1 MKPEAFEAR
10 NRDLTAQMAQDER
23 LRRLTHEWVVATSPY
38 EYSYHFTWLGRP
50 VIQFPQDILAV
61 QEILWSVRPELV
73 IETGIARGGS
83 LILSASILE
92 LLGGSGRV
100 LGIDVDI
107 RAHNRSA
114 IEEHPMARRIDML
127 QGSSVDEDV
136 AAEVRRRAAGKSPVV
151 VFLDSNHTHEHV
163 ARELELYAPLVTQGS
178 YLVVFDTIVEE
189 MPDGAYA
196 DRPWGRG
203 NNPSTAVA
211 EFLKGNP
218 RFLADRAIDDKL
230 LITMARGGYLR
241 CVGP

>member
-10 NRDLTAQMAQDER
+10 NRDLTARMARDES
-23 LRRLTHEWVVATSPY
+23 LRRLSHEWIVASSPY

-50 VIQFPQDILAV
+50 VIQLPQDILAV
-61 QEILWSVRPELV
+61 QEILWRVKPELV

-92 LLGGSGRV
+92 LIGGPGRV

-107 RAHNRSA
+107 RSHNRAA
-114 IEEHPMARRIDML
+114 IEAHPLSRRIDML
-127 QGSSVDEDV
+127 EGSSVDAAV
-136 AAEVRRRAAGKSPVV
+136 AAEARRRASGKAPVV
-151 VFLDSNHTHEHV
+151 VLLDSNHTHEHV
-163 ARELELYAPLVTQGS
+163 TRELALYSPLVTEGS

-189 MPDGAYA
+189 MPDGAYV

-203 NNPSTAVA
+203 NSPSTAVA
-211 EFLKGNP
+211 
-218 RFLADRAIDDKL
+218 RFLAETRRFEVDRDFDDKL

-241 CVGP
+241 CVGR